1 MSMSMM
7 NRTAPVSLLC
17 CGVQNGGGA
26 AVGVSRFRAL
36 AQTFSQKREE
46 ELDGYTEEADGWPVK
61 PGINERELPR
71 ENRVQVGASGREEPL
86 MPDLEKESRELL
98 RAFYRSHTRLPAPC
112 SRSGTHPAL
121 PSLRRVVGNVL
132 CKHRTAYN
140 GMVQRLFDQ
149 SNGLDSVSSV
159 LSGVFSDSVV
169 SWGRIASVLA
179 LGAVVCERLKQD
191 CVKEHAEEC
200 VDIVASRIS
209 SYLSTELQHW
219 FINNNGW
226 AGFVEFFHVED
237 PESTV
242 RNALMAVA
250 GLGIGA
256 CLLTLMR

>member
-17 CGVQNGGGA
+17 CGFQNGGGA
-26 AVGVSRFRAL
+26 GGVSRFRAPV
-36 AQTFSQKREE
+36 QTFSQKREE

-71 ENRVQVGASGREEPL
+71 ESRGQLGDSGCEELL
-86 MPDLEKESRELL
+86 MPDLERGSRELL
-98 RAFYRSHTRLPAPC
+98 RAFYRAHTGLPAPC
-112 SRSGTHPAL
+112 SRSTAHPAL
-121 PSLRRVVGNVL
+121 PSLHRVVGNVL
-132 CKHRTAYN
+132 CKHRIAYN

-149 SNGLDSVSSV
+149 ANGLDSVSSV
-159 LSGVFSDSVV
+159 LSGVFSDGVI

-200 VDIVASRIS
+200 VDFVASRIS

-226 AGFVEFFHVED
+226 DGFVEFFHVED